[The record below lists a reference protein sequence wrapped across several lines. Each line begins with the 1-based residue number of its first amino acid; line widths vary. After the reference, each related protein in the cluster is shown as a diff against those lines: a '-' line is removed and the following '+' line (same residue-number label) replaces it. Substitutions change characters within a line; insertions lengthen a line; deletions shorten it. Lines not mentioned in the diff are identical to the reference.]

1 MNEIKVIAGA
11 PTAEEIC
18 ALICAIRL
26 RAAATATAAPPR
38 PARRTAPWIQAGDLP
53 RPPAAGR
60 TSPGTAADRWIERG
74 FSL

>member
-18 ALICAIRL
+18 ALICALRL
-26 RAAATATAAPPR
+26 RATAAAPPR

-60 TSPGTAADRWIERG
+60 MTV
-74 FSL
+74 

>member
-26 RAAATATAAPPR
+26 RAAAAAAPPP
-38 PARRTAPWIQAGDLP
+38 PARRTAPWIRAGDLP
-53 RPPAAGR
+53 RPPSAGRMSPDAAGDR
-60 TSPGTAADRWIERG
+60 PG
-74 FSL
+74 SLR

>member
-1 MNEIKVIAGA
+1 MNEIRVLAGA

-26 RAAATATAAPPR
+26 RAAATAVAPPR

-60 TSPGTAADRWIERG
+60 MSPGTAG
-74 FSL
+74 PL